1 MKSYL
6 LAGLIHSS
14 FRTVRSEWV
23 IVSHKDFLFFSND
36 SVEMRGEDVSE
47 SSAND
52 NDVIFLQ
59 IRRSSFT
66 LLAKTQGES
75 VTGEELPCC
84 DVAHG

>member
-14 FRTVRSEWV
+14 FRTERSDRV
-23 IVSHKDFLFFSND
+23 IISHKDFLFFSND

-52 NDVIFLQ
+52 NDVVFLQ
-59 IRRSSFT
+59 IRRGSFT
-66 LLAKTQGES
+66 LLAKT
-75 VTGEELPCC
+75 
-84 DVAHG
+84 